1 MPVFVVNTALAIMV
15 NTALATANMVAASRE
30 WRPWMQDP
38 SAPPAERAALLVAAM
53 STADKLAL
61 AHGAS
66 GKYVGNAYVAN
77 KTLGVPPLNMNDGPQ
92 GFRGKAG
99 TSTSFPSGLTV
110 AASWDRALARL
121 WGATMGDEFARKGAN
136 VQLGPAMCV
145 ARVPRNGRNFEYISG
160 EVSSPSPALR
170 RATCADLPPRPALSA
185 TARTPFSAPKWWR
198 RLSREFRRRAWS
210 PTQSILR

>member
-1 MPVFVVNTALAIMV
+1 M
-15 NTALATANMVAASRE
+15 
-30 WRPWMQDP
+30 D
-38 SAPPAERAALLVAAM
+38 PAERARLLVAAM
-53 STADKLAL
+53 SMEDKISL

-66 GKYVGNAYVAN
+66 GKYVGNAFVAN

-110 AASWDRALARL
+110 AATFDRNIARL
-121 WGATMGDEFARKGAN
+121 WGETMGDEFAHKGAN

-160 EVSSPSPALR
+160 EDPFLGAAMVAPAIEGIQSQGVVANAKHFAMNSQETHRMKDSSDVDERTRFTLYY
-170 RATCADLPPRPALSA
+170 PPFEAAIQANVGS
-185 TARTPFSAPKWWR
+185 FMCS
-198 RLSREFRRRAWS
+198 
-210 PTQSILR
+210 